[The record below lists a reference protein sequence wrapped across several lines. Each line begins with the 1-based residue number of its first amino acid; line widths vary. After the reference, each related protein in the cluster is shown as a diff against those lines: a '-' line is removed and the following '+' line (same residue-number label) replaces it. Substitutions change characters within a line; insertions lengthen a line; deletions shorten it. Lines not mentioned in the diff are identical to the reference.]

1 MGSVTRRSLLKSG
14 AGLPLTAILP
24 AVVGSDDA
32 LATAIDTPELL
43 RQELAGLRVAILTH
57 LAGVNRQRQRSVDI
71 LAATPGVSLQAIWSP
86 EHGVG
91 GRAAAGATVADGV
104 DAATALP
111 VYSLYGKR
119 RAPDTAMLRDIDTI
133 FIDLQDVGV
142 RTYTYAAS
150 VRAVLAAA
158 DGRRVLINDRPNPIG
173 GVAVEGPVLQPELA
187 SFVGVHP
194 ISLRHGMT
202 LGEYATMLNV
212 EGGLH
217 CDLGV
222 LRMTGWRR
230 DMAGAA
236 FAINAL
242 PLIPPSPNLSST
254 DAMLA
259 YAGFVLVEGTNI
271 SEGRGTAQPFQ
282 RFGAPFI
289 DGERL
294 ADRLNGLMLAGVH
307 FTACNF
313 RPISSKY
320 AAQDCGG
327 VDLHLIDAR
336 RFQPVASAL
345 HFLAVVR
352 SLWPDA
358 MQFLAGAPPFFDLLA
373 GVTSLRRD
381 LLHERAVGEIVAS
394 WHDDLQQYL
403 QRRATYLFY

>member
-24 AVVGSDDA
+24 ALVDSGAA

-43 RQELAGLRVAILTH
+43 RQELAGQRVAILTH
-57 LAGVNRQRQRSVDI
+57 VAGVNRQRQRSVDI
-71 LAATPGVSLQAIWSP
+71 LAASPGVSLQAIWSP
-86 EHGVG
+86 EHGFG
-91 GRAAAGATVADGV
+91 ARAAAGATVADGV

-111 VYSLYGKR
+111 IHSLYGPR
-119 RAPDTAMLRDIDTI
+119 RAPDAAMLRDIDTI

-187 SFVGVHP
+187 SFVGAHP

-217 CDLGV
+217 CELSV
-222 LRMTGWRR
+222 LRMTGWWR

-236 FAINAL
+236 FAIDAL
-242 PLIPPSPNLSST
+242 PLIPPSPNLSSI

-259 YAGFVLVEGTNI
+259 YAGFVLIEGTNI
-271 SEGRGTAQPFQ
+271 SEGRGTARPFQ

-294 ADRLNGLMLAGVH
+294 ADKLNGLMLAGVH
-307 FTACNF
+307 FTASYF

-320 AAQDCGG
+320 AAQNCSG
-327 VDLHLIDAR
+327 VDLHIVDVL

-345 HFLAVVR
+345 HFLATVR
-352 SLWPDA
+352 NLWPNA
-358 MQFLAGAPPFFDLLA
+358 MQFLASAPPFFDLLA
-373 GVTSLRRD
+373 GVSSLRRD
-381 LLHERAVGEIVAS
+381 LLRQCAVGDIIAS
-394 WHDDLQQYL
+394 WHDDLQRYA
-403 QRRATYLFY
+403 QRRANYLLY